1 MGFNDFYKGFVKGNS
16 IKPNTPYSNKFGA
29 RSIDDIIKSRYLKRD
44 DACKSRESS
53 PRRNIDYQQN
63 MKGQINLRNLDK

>member
-1 MGFNDFYKGFVKGNS
+1 MLYLHVIIFYYNS
-16 IKPNTPYSNKFGA
+16 YTKKWLTL
-29 RSIDDIIKSRYLKRD
+29 DDIIKDRYIKRA
-44 DACKSRESS
+44 DACKSQELL